1 MSKILHVMIVR
12 RAPRLL
18 PPRGACPNSKGVK
31 ALQLA
36 FDRFGGFA
44 DQGGHPLP
52 RTPCKAYQP
61 ANGFDQRIAVVFKV
75 ELESLGHRYCRAS
88 WRSAVFSRERQRRA
102 LEQENSADFAFDVAG
117 NPKPLHVA
125 ADEKRRDRFV
135 DDAGIERLKA
145 RDDPWRRLN
154 GRGLAASAFP
164 FRGSRRTRRQARQG
178 VLAHELR
185 GDHRR
190 YSAVTECPDLL
201 RAELVGKPVRE
212 ATQIFAGIAV
222 GMRDGRGSHLI
233 REK

>member
-1 MSKILHVMIVR
+1 MPARAPIAASTASARTQNCLIVAGRTAAKAVRTLPADERGDRSKGRRVCISIVMSKILHVMIVR

-88 WRSAVFSRERQRRA
+88 
-102 LEQENSADFAFDVAG
+102 
-117 NPKPLHVA
+117 
-125 ADEKRRDRFV
+125 
-135 DDAGIERLKA
+135 
-145 RDDPWRRLN
+145 
-154 GRGLAASAFP
+154 
-164 FRGSRRTRRQARQG
+164 
-178 VLAHELR
+178 
-185 GDHRR
+185 
-190 YSAVTECPDLL
+190 
-201 RAELVGKPVRE
+201 
-212 ATQIFAGIAV
+212 
-222 GMRDGRGSHLI
+222 
-233 REK
+233 